1 MNIYI
6 YDSYLETLKQSHL
19 KFFKT
24 NKKSIYNSKMLN
36 TLVNKKIMVIFFK
49 QNLSPFSLYFEKLTR
64 HCLTSF
70 NIKKK
75 FIATLINFCN
85 FLFTVKSI
93 SLNRIFLRSKL
104 KVRTYL
110 KKRVLKQILLFLF

>member
-24 NKKSIYNSKMLN
+24 NKKSIYNSKILN

-70 NIKKK
+70 NKK
-75 FIATLINFCN
+75 IL
-85 FLFTVKSI
+85 
-93 SLNRIFLRSKL
+93 SLLKL
-104 KVRTYL
+104 TFVTFYL
-110 KKRVLKQILLFLF
+110 Q